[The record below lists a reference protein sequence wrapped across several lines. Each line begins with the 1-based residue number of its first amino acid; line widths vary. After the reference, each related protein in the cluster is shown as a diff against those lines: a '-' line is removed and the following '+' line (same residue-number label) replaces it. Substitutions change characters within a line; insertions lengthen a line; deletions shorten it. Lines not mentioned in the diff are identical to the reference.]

1 MRTLLPDQPGPW
13 PPELASIAGRI
24 LGRPPQLWERRWR
37 DALAE
42 ASSRLAQARSLGIRA
57 IESRDDGYPPWLR
70 QLPDAPILLWYRG
83 HLDAIG
89 VPGVAIV
96 GSRDASPLSLMVA
109 RRLGRDLAAAGIT
122 VISGMARGVDAAAHE
137 GALEAGRTVGILGC
151 GIDVD
156 YPRGHRPLSDRIART
171 GLILSEFEPG
181 RQPRAS
187 LFPMR
192 NRIISG
198 LSRAVVVV
206 EASERSGSLITARM
220 ALEQGRD
227 VLAVPGAVA
236 SGRHRGCHALI
247 KDGAR
252 LVETVDD
259 VLEEIGWRKEVRPT
273 AVEDGKSFKLNEI
286 EQVMAPGEAYT
297 VDDLATRTGRQA
309 SDLLADLGSLELAG
323 RVSRVAGGG
332 FLRLD

>member
-1 MRTLLPDQPGPW
+1 MPDP
-13 PPELASIAGRI
+13 
-24 LGRPPQLWERRWR
+24 
-37 DALAE
+37 
-42 ASSRLAQARSLGIRA
+42 
-57 IESRDDGYPPWLR
+57 
-70 QLPDAPILLWYRG
+70 PILLWFRG
-83 HLDAIG
+83 LLDAIR

-96 GSRDASPLSLMVA
+96 GSRDASPLSVMVA
-109 RRLGRDLAAAGIT
+109 RRLGRDLAAAGIS
-122 VISGMARGVDAAAHE
+122 VVSGMARGVDAAAHE
-137 GALEAGRTVGILGC
+137 GALDAGRTIGVLGC
-151 GIDVD
+151 GIDID
-156 YPRGHRPLSDRIART
+156 YPRGHRPLADRIART

-187 LFPMR
+187 HFPMR

-259 VLEEIGWRKEVRPT
+259 VLDEIGWSRGSNP
-273 AVEDGKSFKLNEI
+273 AVDISSKSFVLNEI
-286 EQVMAPGEAYT
+286 EQAMAPGEAYT
-297 VDDLATRTGRQA
+297 VDDLATQTGRQA
-309 SDLLADLGSLELAG
+309 SDLLADLGALELAG
-323 RVSRVAGGG
+323 RVTRVAGGG